1 MIRLRLPLSGTVP
14 ALVFAGLAVAAPAQQ
29 LDQPAIDRTEAS
41 QIETPARTPSAA
53 GPGRAYLDQSGTPA
67 PPRQSLFTESAERLS
82 PAESTAPA
90 RQISALAD
98 SGPAM
103 AQLSR
108 ADLDATL
115 AQLSAGE
122 RRVLLQAIEGSD
134 ICNDPP
140 RIAAIIALCQ
150 TRIETRSGDFTAAPE
165 VPLSAE
171 DRLLRGDLE
180 SSSLPTL
187 AAVIDRLARG
197 GASVGDPSNQ
207 AIAAIALGTGLQ
219 PPERKPEEDPESKAG
234 LGEEAQALINA
245 LVNQLGGGGP

>member
-1 MIRLRLPLSGTVP
+1 MTRLRVWPGVIAPVL
-14 ALVFAGLAVAAPAQQ
+14 ALAGLAAAASAQ
-29 LDQPAIDRTEAS
+29 DAPPIDRTEAS
-41 QIETPARTPSAA
+41 QIELSPS
-53 GPGRAYLDQSGTPA
+53 GPGDRAYLDESGAPVTP
-67 PPRQSLFTESAERLS
+67 RESLFVDTAERLS
-82 PAESTAPA
+82 PAESIAPA
-90 RQISALAD
+90 RQISAQAD
-98 SGPAM
+98 SGSGM

-122 RRVLLQAIEGSD
+122 RRVLLQAIEGTD

-150 TRIETRSGDFTAAPE
+150 TRIETRAGDFTAAPE
-165 VPLSAE
+165 ASFSAE

-180 SSSLPTL
+180 STSLPTL
-187 AAVIDRLARG
+187 AAVIDRLGRG

-207 AIAAIALGTGLQ
+207 AIAAIALGTGLP
-219 PPERKPEEDPESKAG
+219 PPERKPEEDETG
-234 LGEEAQALINA
+234 TGEVGEEAQALINA